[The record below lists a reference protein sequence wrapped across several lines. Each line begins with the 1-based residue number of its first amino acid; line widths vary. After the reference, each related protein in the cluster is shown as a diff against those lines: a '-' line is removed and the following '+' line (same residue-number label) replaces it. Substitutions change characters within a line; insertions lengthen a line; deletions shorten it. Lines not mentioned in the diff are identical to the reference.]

1 MLHRMTNDRTASKRN
16 QSFRQSIRK
25 YLQRSLFSNRSG
37 LRKRWVTV
45 GVSMFMAWSVP
56 NAIAQ
61 QKNCDACQGRTS
73 THVPGA
79 THCNHCDGSGV
90 SVPSLQTLII
100 DKLSAAG
107 DRFERNHAAKRSH
120 AAKSQVLKSQ
130 THWHTEP
137 KFAADPSCAAKPT
150 CATKPSIP
158 SSLRF
163 TKAKDPSC
171 GVEDLGVFPKQDA
184 CDAKAFWGRT
194 GVGSTGSL
202 SDQQSRAIQEPSIAG
217 SEKSSKLDSAK
228 PIASQQPS
236 DGRPTVPPDIAA
248 ALEHDS
254 EPSAATNGSV
264 TPKLI
269 PPPAN
274 KSEASVPAPTD
285 TTESNA
291 ADAPPI
297 PPDVPQTL
305 EAISKSLDESK
316 GIESSSSPLIK
327 GGYLPPAPIEPP
339 KVLEKSPPSLDSVPP
354 APMPKPKS
362 ELEPLP
368 DILVDPFIDDARS
381 SKPKSPGGVE
391 LSSGKDQRKP
401 LYLGSPSQ
409 NPINKL
415 RLSEGTVHAS
425 LRSSEIVD
433 EGSSAGTAPKRL
445 SQSQKESSTRRT
457 VAEGAASEPTPRI
470 VIPVNGLRSN

>member
-25 YLQRSLFSNRSG
+25 YLQRSLLSNRSG

-45 GVSMFMAWSVP
+45 GVSLFMAWSVP

-61 QKNCDACQGRTS
+61 QKNCDACQGRSS

-79 THCNHCDGSGV
+79 PHCNPCDGRGV

-107 DRFERNHAAKRSH
+107 DRFERNHAAK
-120 AAKSQVLKSQ
+120 
-130 THWHTEP
+130 
-137 KFAADPSCAAKPT
+137 
-150 CATKPSIP
+150 PSIP

-171 GVEDLGVFPKQDA
+171 GVEALGVSPKQDA

-202 SDQQSRAIQEPSIAG
+202 SDRQSRAIQEPSIAG
-217 SEKSSKLDSAK
+217 SEKSSKLESAK
-228 PIASQQPS
+228 PVATQQPS
-236 DGRPTVPPDIAA
+236 DGRPAVPPDIAA

-254 EPSAATNGSV
+254 ESSAATNGSG

-269 PPPAN
+269 PPPAT
-274 KSEASVPAPTD
+274 KSEGSVPAPTD
-285 TTESNA
+285 KAESNA

-305 EAISKSLDESK
+305 EAISKSLDEPK
-316 GIESSSSPLIK
+316 GIEASSSPLTK
-327 GGYLPPAPIEPP
+327 GGSLPPAPIEPP

-381 SKPKSPGGVE
+381 SKPTSPGGVE

-401 LYLGSPSQ
+401 LSLGSPSQ
-409 NPINKL
+409 NPTNKL

-433 EGSSAGTAPKRL
+433 KGSSTGKAPKRL
-445 SQSQKESSTRRT
+445 SQSQKESGTRRT
-457 VAEGAASEPTPRI
+457 VAEGVASEPEPRT